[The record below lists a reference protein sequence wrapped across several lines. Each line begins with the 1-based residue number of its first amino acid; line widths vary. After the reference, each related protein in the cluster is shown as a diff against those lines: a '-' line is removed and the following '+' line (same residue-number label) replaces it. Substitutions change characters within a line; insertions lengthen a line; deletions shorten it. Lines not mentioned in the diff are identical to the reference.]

1 MSTQVSI
8 PQQGQSLESS
18 LYSRL
23 TWGSV
28 PLSYHWSLSLCS
40 LRKTSPLS
48 LGPSSDNES
57 LDPKFLPVIYLSSQY
72 ISLLLDWGS
81 DLFSVLFILHLT
93 PSKIRILPYM
103 RSRRLIPLRI
113 TSYRFLSC
121 LVSSWA
127 NEWYSRL
134 EDEKRKRW
142 RYFFSIPPCFSV
154 PSLAAFPHNYN
165 SSFSSVT
172 QFLTWLC

>member
-1 MSTQVSI
+1 MTGRVILLHFTQSTIWTLLRVFKSSLSRNKSQPGQNNNINKSVNEFQLSGAATPPIPRQIMIWNKMSKQVSI

-48 LGPSSDNES
+48 LGPSSDNKS
-57 LDPKFLPVIYLSSQY
+57 LDLKFLPVIYLSSQY

-81 DLFSVLFILHLT
+81 DLFSVLFILHFT
-93 PSKIRILPYM
+93 PTKIRIFP
-103 RSRRLIPLRI
+103 ICVPEG
-113 TSYRFLSC
+113 
-121 LVSSWA
+121 W
-127 NEWYSRL
+127 
-134 EDEKRKRW
+134 
-142 RYFFSIPPCFSV
+142 PP
-154 PSLAAFPHNYN
+154 
-165 SSFSSVT
+165 
-172 QFLTWLC
+172 